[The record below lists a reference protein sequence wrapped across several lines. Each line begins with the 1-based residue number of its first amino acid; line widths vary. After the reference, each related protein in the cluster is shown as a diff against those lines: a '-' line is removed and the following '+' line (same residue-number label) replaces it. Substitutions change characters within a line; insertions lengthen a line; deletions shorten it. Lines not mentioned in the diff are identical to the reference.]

1 MSVCVLDLLVSSI
14 LGRPSATSTLR
25 SELGSDFINT
35 IQQSDRMD
43 VCLLASYRIADI
55 MDEISNKLYGEK
67 AVSTDAAEQLL
78 RKLEQWS
85 DELPDTLRASSILM
99 YPHAQEHTI
108 GSLNVA
114 CLYYFAVTLVT
125 RPFLISTL
133 TARVASL
140 RQSLLEKPP
149 IQEDPVHAQ
158 LASACVDSAIYLV
171 QTCLDVHKADM
182 LLENMCIMK

>member
-35 IQQSDRMD
+35 IQQADRMD

-67 AVSTDAAEQLL
+67 AVSTDAAELLL

-85 DELPDTLRASSILM
+85 NELPDTVRTSSI
-99 YPHAQEHTI
+99 PVHPQAQEHTL

-114 CLYYFAVTLVT
+114 CLYYFTVTLVT

-140 RQSLLEKPP
+140 PP

-171 QTCLDVHKADM
+171 QTCLEVHKADL